1 MLPDVGGLPL
11 YGVCK
16 VQIRL
21 RVFGHL
27 LVVVV
32 LLDATQVAF
41 RQLQVLEI
49 YGGSFNPESDDSVD
63 FVGRVGVVLVV
74 A

>member
-1 MLPDVGGLPL
+1 M
-11 YGVCK
+11 
-16 VQIRL
+16 
-21 RVFGHL
+21 
-27 LVVVV
+27 VVVV

-49 YGGSFNPESDDSVD
+49 YGSSFNPESDDSVD